1 MEKDLFGKKVVQKKR
16 RTKFEIALKKTDNE
30 SFEDRLNR
38 LKYLNKIF
46 PRDLFLGADQETIFI
61 FSEAKMTFINGEFI
75 ATILLTQAFIERIL
89 QSHYESIGLEKIAKR
104 GSKALLAHAKKNEL
118 LHPYLLEKFDL
129 LRKKRNPLTHLKPF
143 EHEHNLSQRILNR
156 IKKGEQYIHPILMLE
171 EDAKEA
177 MSLMYTLLTTKLNE
191 IKNAT

>member
-1 MEKDLFGKKVVQKKR
+1 MDKDLFGQNVVQKKR
-16 RTKFEIALKKTDNE
+16 KSKFEVALKKTDNE

-38 LKYLNKIF
+38 LKYLNNIF
-46 PRDLFLGADQETIFI
+46 PGDLFFGADPETVFI
-61 FSEAKMTFINGEFI
+61 FNEAKMTFINGEFI
-75 ATILLTQAFIERIL
+75 ATILLTHAFIERVL

-104 GSKALLAHAKKNEL
+104 GFKAMLAHAKKNEL
-118 LHPYLLEKFDL
+118 LHPYLIDKFDL
-129 LRKKRNPLTHLKPF
+129 LRKKRNPLTHLKTF
-143 EHEHNLSQRILNR
+143 ENEHTLSQRILNR

-191 IKNAT
+191 INAT

>member
-16 RTKFEIALKKTDNE
+16 RTKLEVALRKTDNE
-30 SFEDRLNR
+30 SFEDRLHR

-46 PRDLFLGADQETIFI
+46 PHDLFLGADQETIYI
-61 FSEAKMTFINGEFI
+61 LSEAKMTFINGEYI
-75 ATILLTQAFIERIL
+75 ATILLTIAFIERL
-89 QSHYESIGLEKIAKR
+89 MQSHYESIGLGKIAKR
-104 GSKALLAHAKKNEL
+104 GLKAMIAHANKNEL

-143 EHEHNLSQRILNR
+143 EHEHNLSQRIING
-156 IKKGEQYIHPILMLE
+156 IKNDEQYVNPILMLE

-177 MSLMYTLLTTKLNE
+177 ITLMYALLKTKFNE